1 MMMRKMQNSLSQ
13 SHPDV
18 KTAVVQIKRLVVGTK
33 AVFAHTQLGRS
44 WTMHCIDFY
53 RHKDLSTKYYITPVD
68 DMFTAEFSEPSAK
81 TNGSISMPR
90 ICSKV

>member
-1 MMMRKMQNSLSQ
+1 MYCN
-13 SHPDV
+13 
-18 KTAVVQIKRLVVGTK
+18 G
-33 AVFAHTQLGRS
+33 
-44 WTMHCIDFY
+44 FY
-53 RHKDLSTKYYITPVD
+53 TRKDLSTKYYITPVD